1 MRNLKKSE
9 ARPGGR
15 NLFPF
20 VPIKQNHSTNP
31 DILISHNYEV
41 WRILTASAVFL
52 AFYFFSFYPASAFLF
67 GSIRREP
74 VERPQR
80 SRVTLERQDEGWVT
94 ARDDVLNP
102 GPAGGICSASKMRHC
117 SDMRNINIVHYALT
131 HSGIRRKKKKK
142 LRSHLSESWRRPE
155 GRSEP
160 AGLIHFKSL
169 FFFCGIKM
177 MEKENSQE
185 TKMFKKEGR

>member
-1 MRNLKKSE
+1 MQGWIRYEKSE
-9 ARPGGR
+9 KNKKRRIWSKVRPEGR

-31 DILISHNYEV
+31 DIFISHNYEV

-80 SRVTLERQDEGWVT
+80 SRVTLERQDGGWVT
-94 ARDDVLNP
+94 ARNDVLNP

-131 HSGIRRKKKKK
+131 HSGIRRRKKEEASIAFIRVMKAT
-142 LRSHLSESWRRPE
+142 W
-155 GRSEP
+155 RSEP
-160 AGLIHFKSL
+160 AGRP
-169 FFFCGIKM
+169 
-177 MEKENSQE
+177 NS
-185 TKMFKKEGR
+185 F